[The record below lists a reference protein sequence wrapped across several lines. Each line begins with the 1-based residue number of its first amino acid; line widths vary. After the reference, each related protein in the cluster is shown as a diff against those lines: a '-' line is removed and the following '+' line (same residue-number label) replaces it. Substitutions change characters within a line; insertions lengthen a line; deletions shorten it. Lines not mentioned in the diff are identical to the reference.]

1 MIYGVGRVTREEVV
15 SFNGNRVDTQLLLE
29 IVQLIFNCT
38 GAELVNAVIVL
49 GVKSAS

>member
-1 MIYGVGRVTREEVV
+1 MALEKRLERKGFF
-15 SFNGNRVDTQLLLE
+15 SFNGNRVDDQLLLE

-49 GVKSAS
+49 GVKCAS